1 MSRALVRRLLRE
13 PLLHFF
19 LLGAVLFGLYGWLH
33 RGLGK
38 TPDEIVV
45 SRGQLQTLQ
54 KQFRLTRQRAP
65 SAQELRDLVDAWV
78 REEILY
84 REGIAMG
91 LDRDDSTVRR
101 RVAQKLEFISQE
113 ATPATPT
120 PQDLQAWLDAH
131 PTNYLVEARYS
142 LRQVYFNPQRRGD
155 RLQADVA
162 AALRKLRAGKQ
173 VEGDATMLPDTLQGS
188 RTHEVTR
195 TFGSE
200 FVQALDTVPVGS
212 WQGPMRSAFG
222 WHLVMLTAR
231 EPGRPATLD
240 EVRAAVERD
249 WLQART
255 QAAQEAFFKRLRAK
269 YEVRIEAADGTT
281 GDATVNP

>member
-1 MSRALVRRLLRE
+1 MSRAFARRLLRE

-19 LLGAVLFGLYGWLH
+19 LLGAVLFGLYGVLH
-33 RGLGK
+33 GGLGK
-38 TPDEIVV
+38 APDEIVV
-45 SRGQLQTLQ
+45 SRNQLQSLH
-54 KQFRLTRQRAP
+54 KQFQLTRQRAP
-65 SAQELRDLVDAWV
+65 TPQELRELVDSWV

-91 LDRDDSTVRR
+91 LDRDDSIVRR

-113 ATPATPT
+113 ATPAMPT

-131 PTNYLVEARYS
+131 PTL
-142 LRQVYFNPQRRGD
+142 LP
-155 RLQADVA
+155 
-162 AALRKLRAGKQ
+162 AALQDARAF
-173 VEGDATMLPDTLQGS
+173 
-188 RTHEVTR
+188 EVTR

-200 FVQALDTVPVGS
+200 FAQALETLPVGS

-222 WHLVMLTAR
+222 LHLVMLTAR
-231 EPGRPATLD
+231 EPGRQATLD
-240 EVRAAVERD
+240 EVRAPLERD

-269 YEVRIEAADGTT
+269 YSVRIEAADGAP
-281 GDATVNP
+281 GGRDAAVNP